1 MKVLYVYI
9 YIYDRYVCMGCLP
22 LKMRHMYAWTYAYA
36 SFVRITTSLRAGY
49 ILPLEK
55 LGASKLI
62 VAHLQVPRTHL
73 QHVRHIYIHR

>member
-1 MKVLYVYI
+1 
-9 YIYDRYVCMGCLP
+9 MGCLP

-62 VAHLQVPRTHL
+62 VAHLQVP
-73 QHVRHIYIHR
+73 